1 MGSSPLAYIW
11 THDAGNDLSGSGQG
25 FLEGQNVTMRAHVVD
40 VFMMLAALGLG
51 GCANDSGAQS
61 HFSTPSYLGAD
72 LSVMGGARSA
82 ALSSQPES
90 ETNLIIEPTS
100 SSKVL
105 SAIVF
110 ERVTGRTAYPDGS
123 VFTK

>member
-11 THDAGNDLSGSGQG
+11 SHDAGNDFSGSGRG
-25 FLEGQNVTMRAHVVD
+25 ISEGQTVTIRAHVVD
-40 VFMMLAALGLG
+40 VFLMLAALGLG
-51 GCANDSGAQS
+51 GCANDGGAQAL
-61 HFSTPSYLGAD
+61 STAPSYLGAD

-82 ALSSQPES
+82 ALSSRPES
-90 ETNLIIEPTS
+90 EQRLIIEPTS

-123 VFTK
+123 AFNK

>member
-1 MGSSPLAYIW
+1 MTIRAQF
-11 THDAGNDLSGSGQG
+11 AGVIL
-25 FLEGQNVTMRAHVVD
+25 
-40 VFMMLAALGLG
+40 MLAAFGLG

-61 HFSTPSYLGAD
+61 RFAAPSYLGAD
-72 LSVMGGARSA
+72 IFVMGGARQEAAQSQSA
-82 ALSSQPES
+82 S
-90 ETNLIIEPTS
+90 EPALIIEPTS

-110 ERVTGRTAYPDGS
+110 ERVTGRTAYPNGS